1 MYIILE
7 SINTQ
12 FPYIVVHYPSFTST
26 GWHKSFDK
34 AINAFTF
41 STTRH
46 FSRQKFSNKSLE
58 DFIEYINSTSLYKL
72 LGIVDE
78 LSNIREQY
86 PEFFI

>member
-1 MYIILE
+1 MYFILE

-26 GWHKSFDK
+26 DWHQSLDK

-41 STTRH
+41 DTMNNFDRE
-46 FSRQKFSNKSLE
+46 KFSNKSLD
-58 DFIEYINSTSLYKL
+58 DFIKYINSTSLYKL

-78 LSNIREQY
+78 LSNIKEQH
-86 PEFFI
+86 PELFI